1 MDTHQVG
8 CELWPGA
15 VNRQGYGKTTHNGK
29 TVGAHRVAYCAAKGI
44 DITAIDGLLV
54 LHSCDNPGCI
64 NPDHLRTGT
73 AKHNA
78 EDCTARDRW
87 VKHRPE
93 QRKLSHEE
101 VISIRKA
108 YTPSIGNKPNPTGYA
123 GLARTYGVGPQ
134 AIKQIVNNQA
144 YRF

>member
-15 VNRQGYGKTTHNGK
+15 VNRSGYGKTSHKGR
-29 TVGAHRVAYCAAKGI
+29 TVGAHRLAYCQAKGI
-44 DITAIDGLLV
+44 PLASIDGLLV
-54 LHSCDNPGCI
+54 LHSCDNPQCV
-64 NPDHLRTGT
+64 NPQHLRTGT

-78 EDCTARDRW
+78 EDCTSRDRW

-93 QRKLSHEE
+93 QRKLTPED
-101 VISIRKA
+101 VAAIRA
-108 YTPSIGNKPNPTGYA
+108 SYTPSTGNQPNPNGYA

-134 AIKQIVNNQA
+134 AIKQIINNTA
-144 YRF
+144 YRN